1 MFLTPTPFS
10 PIPTQALST
19 LATHLLQPCYKS
31 GTMLDKITKTC
42 YNFFPFCN
50 LWSLVNFLRGFYQAT
65 LKGVAQSTF

>member
-10 PIPTQALST
+10 PIPAQALST

-42 YNFFPFCN
+42 YNFSPFCN
-50 LWSLVNFLRGFYQAT
+50 LW
-65 LKGVAQSTF
+65 

>member
-31 GTMLDKITKTC
+31 GAMLDKITKTC
-42 YNFFPFCN
+42 YSNILHVF
-50 LWSLVNFLRGFYQAT
+50 
-65 LKGVAQSTF
+65 